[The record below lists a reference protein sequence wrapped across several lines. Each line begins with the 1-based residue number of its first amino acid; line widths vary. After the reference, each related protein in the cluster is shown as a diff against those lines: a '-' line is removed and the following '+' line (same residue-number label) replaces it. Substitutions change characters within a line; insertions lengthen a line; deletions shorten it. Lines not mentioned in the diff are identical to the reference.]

1 VNFLNN
7 SCETLVFLG
16 ASYGFGLDRMGAS
29 IRVAMD
35 NVRPV
40 GSCPP
45 AVSVTRFG
53 PPATVHHHLIDK
65 ESHMEQ
71 CR

>member
-1 VNFLNN
+1 MDLAWTVWVRLY
-7 SCETLVFLG
+7 EWPWTML
-16 ASYGFGLDRMGAS
+16 
-29 IRVAMD
+29 RVCSFT